1 MRTLNIIIVLL
12 AIAGFAKAQ
21 PNYYDVNPGDGNGLR
36 FWSNDLYK
44 ISMGNN
50 SQYHFG
56 VVTDYSIKSGMNNA
70 AGQGWTWGV
79 NGQAP
84 IAAIDN
90 TGRMQLASHLY
101 VGGNTG
107 VTGKLG
113 IGTNAPGYALHMA
126 VSNDCFVIG
135 GNTSTFQGG
144 DIFISRNGSS
154 SVVGKAP
161 SIEFYDIT
169 NSARNYIQSSTA
181 GLQIFSYTAGNFSE
195 SMRVAPNGNVIIGT
209 NVSNGY
215 KLAVEGTIGAREVNV
230 NALTW
235 SDYVFAPEY
244 KLPSLTEVERFIKQ
258 NNHLPD
264 VPTAKEVEEKGVNV
278 GEMNAL
284 LLKKIEEMTLYM
296 IEMRKEIDELKAK
309 K

>member
-1 MRTLNIIIVLL
+1 
-12 AIAGFAKAQ
+12 
-21 PNYYDVNPGDGNGLR
+21 
-36 FWSNDLYK
+36 
-44 ISMGNN
+44 
-50 SQYHFG
+50 
-56 VVTDYSIKSGMNNA
+56 
-70 AGQGWTWGV
+70 
-79 NGQAP
+79 
-84 IAAIDN
+84 
-90 TGRMQLASHLY
+90 
-101 VGGNTG
+101 
-107 VTGKLG
+107 
-113 IGTNAPGYALHMA
+113 
-126 VSNDCFVIG
+126 
-135 GNTSTFQGG
+135 
-144 DIFISRNGSS
+144 
-154 SVVGKAP
+154 
-161 SIEFYDIT
+161 
-169 NSARNYIQSSTA
+169 
-181 GLQIFSYTAGNFSE
+181 
-195 SMRVAPNGNVIIGT
+195 MRVAPNGNVIIGT